1 MAFWKNRILP
11 YFVHAAL
18 RTREFSDVRSQYLG
32 AAEGEIL
39 EIGFGSGLN
48 VPHLSQRVRRLYAVE
63 PADAAWRI
71 ARSTVDRAPFPVERT
86 GRTAEA
92 IPLPDDSVDEAI
104 SSFSLCTIPD
114 VERALREVRRVL
126 RPGGTFRFVEHG
138 RSGDPRISR
147 WQDRLDPV
155 QRLLAGGCHLN
166 REPDR
171 LLREAGFGID
181 RLDRFEVPGPR
192 VIMSLYGGAAVVRK
206 PPASSPPGT
215 AVTK

>member
-1 MAFWKNRILP
+1 MALWKDRILP

-18 RTREFSDVRSQYLG
+18 RAREFEEVRSQYLG
-32 AAEGEIL
+32 SAEGEVL

-48 VPHLSQRVRRLYAVE
+48 VPYLSSRVRKLYAVE
-63 PADAAWRI
+63 PADAAWKI
-71 ARSTVDRAPFPVERT
+71 AQGAVREAPFPVERT

-92 IPLPDDSVDEAI
+92 IPLPDGSVDEVI

-114 VERALREVRRVL
+114 VKKALVEVRRVL

-138 RSGDPRISR
+138 RSDDPRISR

-155 QRLLAGGCHLN
+155 QRRLAGGCHLN

-171 LLREAGFGID
+171 LLREAGFRIE

-192 VIMSLYGGAAVVRK
+192 VIMSLYGGSAT
-206 PPASSPPGT
+206 S
-215 AVTK
+215 

>member
-1 MAFWKNRILP
+1 MALWKDRILP

-18 RTREFSDVRSQYLG
+18 RTRELQEVRSEYLG
-32 AAEGEIL
+32 GAEGEVL

-48 VPHLSQRVRRLYAVE
+48 VPHLSPRVKKLCAVE
-63 PADAAWRI
+63 PADAAWKI
-71 ARSTVDRAPFPVERT
+71 ARTVVHEAPFPVERT

-92 IPLPDDSVDEAI
+92 IPLPDGSVDQVI

-114 VERALREVRRVL
+114 VKRALREVRRVL

-138 RSGDPRISR
+138 RSEDPRISR

-155 QRLLAGGCHLN
+155 QRRLAGGCHLN

-171 LLREAGFGID
+171 LLREAGFRIE
-181 RLDRFEVPGPR
+181 RLDRFEVPGPL
-192 VIMSLYGGAAVVRK
+192 VIMSLYGGIAVRD
-206 PPASSPPGT
+206 
-215 AVTK
+215 

>member
-1 MAFWKNRILP
+1 MALWKDRILP

-18 RTREFSDVRSQYLG
+18 RAQEFEEVRSQYLG
-32 AAEGEIL
+32 GAEGEVL

-48 VPHLSQRVRRLYAVE
+48 LPHLSSRVRKLYAVE

-71 ARSTVDRAPFPVERT
+71 ARAAIERAHFPVERT

-92 IPLPDDSVDEAI
+92 IPLPDGSVDEVI

-114 VERALREVRRVL
+114 AKKALAEARRVL

-138 RSGDPRISR
+138 RSDDPRISR
-147 WQDRLDPV
+147 WQDRLDPI
-155 QRLLAGGCHLN
+155 QRRLAGGCHLN

-171 LLREAGFGID
+171 LLREAGFRIET
-181 RLDRFEVPGPR
+181 LDRFEVPGPR
-192 VIMSLYGGAAVVRK
+192 VIMSLYGGSAT
-206 PPASSPPGT
+206 S
-215 AVTK
+215 

>member
-1 MAFWKNRILP
+1 MASCMPFWKDRILP

-18 RTREFSDVRSQYLG
+18 RTREFDEVRSKYLG
-32 AAEGEIL
+32 QAEGEVL

-48 VPHLSQRVRRLYAVE
+48 VPHLSGTVRKLYAVE

-71 ARSTVDRAPFPVERT
+71 AEKAIQKAPFPVERT
-86 GRTAEA
+86 GRTAES
-92 IPLPDDSVDEAI
+92 IPLPDGSVDEAI

-114 VERALREVRRVL
+114 VERALAEVRRVL

-138 RSGDPRISR
+138 RSEDPRISR
-147 WQDRLDPV
+147 WQDRLDPI
-155 QRLLAGGCHLN
+155 QKLLAGGCHLN

-171 LLREAGFGID
+171 LLREAGFRIE

-192 VIMSLYGGAAVVRK
+192 VIMSLYGG
-206 PPASSPPGT
+206 T
-215 AVTK
+215 AIIP

>member
-1 MAFWKNRILP
+1 MALWKDRILP

-18 RTREFSDVRSQYLG
+18 RAREFEEVRSQYLG
-32 AAEGEIL
+32 GAEGEVL

-48 VPHLSQRVRRLYAVE
+48 VPHLSPRVRKLYAVE

-71 ARSTVDRAPFPVERT
+71 ARDAVREAPFPVERT

-92 IPLPDDSVDEAI
+92 IPLPDSSVDEVI

-114 VERALREVRRVL
+114 VEKALAEVRRVI

-138 RSGDPRISR
+138 RSDDPRISR
-147 WQDRLDPV
+147 WQDRLDPI
-155 QRLLAGGCHLN
+155 QRRLAGGCHLN

-171 LLREAGFGID
+171 LLREAGFRIE
-181 RLDRFEVPGPR
+181 RLDRFGVPGPR
-192 VIMSLYGGAAVVRK
+192 VIMSLYGGSA
-206 PPASSPPGT
+206 T
-215 AVTK
+215 I

>member
-1 MAFWKNRILP
+1 MALWKDRILP

-18 RTREFSDVRSQYLG
+18 KAPEFRELRWQYLG
-32 AAEGEIL
+32 GAEGEVL

-48 VPHLSQRVRRLYAVE
+48 VPHLSSRVRKLYAVE
-63 PADAAWRI
+63 PAEAAWRI
-71 ARSTVDRAPFPVERT
+71 ARAAIERAYFPVERT

-92 IPLPDDSVDEAI
+92 IPLPDGSVDEAI

-114 VERALREVRRVL
+114 VERALGEVRRVL
-126 RPGGTFRFVEHG
+126 RPGGIFRFVEHG
-138 RSGDPRISR
+138 RSDDPRISR

-155 QRLLAGGCHLN
+155 QRFLAGGCHLN

-171 LLREAGFGID
+171 LLREAGFRIE

-192 VIMSLYGGAAVVRK
+192 VIMSLYGGTAT
-206 PPASSPPGT
+206 PA
-215 AVTK
+215 

>member
-1 MAFWKNRILP
+1 MALWKDRILP
-11 YFVHAAL
+11 FFVHAAL
-18 RTREFSDVRSQYLG
+18 RGPEFQEVREEYLG
-32 AAEGEIL
+32 GAEGEVL

-48 VPHLSQRVRRLYAVE
+48 VPHLSARVRKLYAVE

-71 ARSTVDRAPFPVERT
+71 ARAAVERAPFPVERT

-92 IPLPDDSVDEAI
+92 IPLPDSSVDEAI

-114 VERALREVRRVL
+114 VERALAELRRVL

-138 RSGDPRISR
+138 RSNDPRISR
-147 WQDRLDPV
+147 WQDRLDPI
-155 QRLLAGGCHLN
+155 QRCLAGGCHLN

-171 LLREAGFGID
+171 LLGEAGFHIE

-192 VIMSLYGGAAVVRK
+192 VIMSLYGG
-206 PPASSPPGT
+206 T
-215 AVTK
+215 AYTP

>member
-1 MAFWKNRILP
+1 MTLWKDRILP

-18 RTREFSDVRSQYLG
+18 RTREFQEVREEYLG
-32 AAEGEIL
+32 AAEGEVL

-48 VPHLSQRVRRLYAVE
+48 VPHLSSRVRKLYAVE

-71 ARSTVDRAPFPVERT
+71 AGKTIQRAPFPVERT

-92 IPLPDDSVDEAI
+92 IPLPDGSVDEAI

-114 VERALREVRRVL
+114 VERALVELRRVL

-138 RSGDPRISR
+138 RSDDPRISR
-147 WQDRLDPV
+147 WQDRLDPI
-155 QRLLAGGCHLN
+155 QRRLAGGCHLN

-171 LLREAGFGID
+171 LLREAGFHIE

-192 VIMSLYGGAAVVRK
+192 VIMSLYGG
-206 PPASSPPGT
+206 T
-215 AVTK
+215 ARS

>member
-1 MAFWKNRILP
+1 MAFWKDRILP

-18 RTREFSDVRSQYLG
+18 RAREFRELRWEYLG
-32 AAEGEIL
+32 GAEGEVL

-48 VPHLSQRVRRLYAVE
+48 LPHLSSRVRKLYAVE

-71 ARSTVDRAPFPVERT
+71 ARAAIERAHFPVERT

-92 IPLPDDSVDEAI
+92 IPLPDGSVDEVI

-114 VERALREVRRVL
+114 AKKALAETRRVL

-138 RSGDPRISR
+138 RSDDPRISR
-147 WQDRLDPV
+147 WQDRLDPI
-155 QRLLAGGCHLN
+155 QKRLAGGCHLN

-171 LLREAGFGID
+171 LLREAGFRIE

-192 VIMSLYGGAAVVRK
+192 VIMSLYGGIARK
-206 PPASSPPGT
+206 RATPA
-215 AVTK
+215 

>member
-1 MAFWKNRILP
+1 MVLRSFSHMALWKDRILP

-18 RTREFSDVRSQYLG
+18 RAQEFEEVRSQYLG
-32 AAEGEIL
+32 GAEGEVL

-48 VPHLSQRVRRLYAVE
+48 LPHLSSRVRKLYAVE

-71 ARSTVDRAPFPVERT
+71 ARAAIERAHFPVERT

-92 IPLPDDSVDEAI
+92 IPLPDGSVDEVI

-114 VERALREVRRVL
+114 VKKALAEVRRVL

-138 RSGDPRISR
+138 RSDDPRISR
-147 WQDRLDPV
+147 WQDRLDPI
-155 QRLLAGGCHLN
+155 QKRLAGGCHLN

-171 LLREAGFGID
+171 LLREAGFRIE
-181 RLDRFEVPGPR
+181 RLDRFEIPGPR
-192 VIMSLYGGAAVVRK
+192 VIMSLYGGSA
-206 PPASSPPGT
+206 T
-215 AVTK
+215 L

>member
-1 MAFWKNRILP
+1 MALWKDRILP

-18 RTREFSDVRSQYLG
+18 RAQEFEEVRSQYLG
-32 AAEGEIL
+32 GAEGEVL

-48 VPHLSQRVRRLYAVE
+48 LPHLSSRVRKLYAVE

-71 ARSTVDRAPFPVERT
+71 ARAAIERAHFPVERT

-92 IPLPDDSVDEAI
+92 IPLPDGSVDEVI

-114 VERALREVRRVL
+114 VKKALAEVRRVL

-138 RSGDPRISR
+138 RSDDPRISR
-147 WQDRLDPV
+147 WQDRLDPI
-155 QRLLAGGCHLN
+155 QRRLAGGCHLN

-171 LLREAGFGID
+171 LLREAGFRIET
-181 RLDRFEVPGPR
+181 LDRFEVPGPR
-192 VIMSLYGGAAVVRK
+192 VIMSLYGGSAT
-206 PPASSPPGT
+206 S
-215 AVTK
+215 

>member
-1 MAFWKNRILP
+1 MALWKDRILP
-11 YFVHAAL
+11 YFTHAAL
-18 RTREFSDVRSQYLG
+18 RTRQFREVRSEYLG
-32 AAEGEIL
+32 GAEGEVL

-48 VPHLSQRVRRLYAVE
+48 VPHLSSQVRKLYAVE
-63 PADAAWRI
+63 PADAAWKI
-71 ARSTVDRAPFPVERT
+71 ARTVVREAPFPVERT

-92 IPLPDDSVDEAI
+92 IPLPDGSVDEAI

-114 VERALREVRRVL
+114 VGRALAELYRVL
-126 RPGGTFRFVEHG
+126 RPGGIFRFVEHG
-138 RSGDPRISR
+138 RSDDPRISR

-171 LLREAGFGID
+171 LLREAGFRIE

-192 VIMSLYGGAAVVRK
+192 VIMSLYGG
-206 PPASSPPGT
+206 T
-215 AVTK
+215 AVRS